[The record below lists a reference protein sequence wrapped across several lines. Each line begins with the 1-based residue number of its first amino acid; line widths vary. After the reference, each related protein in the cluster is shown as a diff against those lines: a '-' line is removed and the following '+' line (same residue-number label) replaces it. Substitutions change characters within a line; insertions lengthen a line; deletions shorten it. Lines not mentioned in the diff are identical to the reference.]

1 MNFSSHTLQTI
12 LGSWGYAA
20 VLGFVAI
27 ESSGIPFPGET
38 MLVAAAVYAGTGHLN
53 IAFVII
59 AGAAGAILGDNLGYA
74 VGRTG
79 GRALVERYGKYI
91 RVDTSKLATAE
102 RFFAKHGDKTVFFG
116 RFVAVLRAWAAFLA
130 GLNRM
135 HWIKFGAFNAVGGI
149 VWATLYGVLGFEL
162 GKNLTL
168 LHKIEQTLG
177 VAGVVAAV
185 VVVVVAF
192 ILHRRRRGQ
201 NDRGDAEGASA
212 EAAGSSASRPVEEVG

>member
-12 LGSWGYAA
+12 LSSWGYVA

-53 IAFVII
+53 IVLVIV

-135 HWIKFGAFNAVGGI
+135 HWIKFGAFNAAGGI

-162 GKNLTL
+162 GKNLPL

-185 VVVVVAF
+185 IVVAAAF
-192 ILHRRRRGQ
+192 ILHRRHRGR
-201 NDRGDAEGASA
+201 NAPGDAEGTVAAAAESPASH
-212 EAAGSSASRPVEEVG
+212 PIEEVG

>member
-1 MNFSSHTLQTI
+1 MNFSSHTLQTV
-12 LGSWGYAA
+12 LGTWGYAA

-53 IAFVII
+53 IVFVII
-59 AGAAGAILGDNLGYA
+59 AAAVGAILGDNIGYA

-135 HWIKFGAFNAVGGI
+135 HWIKFGAFNAAGGI

-162 GKNLTL
+162 GKNLAL

-185 VVVVVAF
+185 VVVVAAF
-192 ILHRRRRGQ
+192 ILHRRHRGR
-201 NDRGDAEGASA
+201 NDRGDAEGTEA
-212 EAAGSSASRPVEEVG
+212 EAAGSSGSRPIEGVG

>member
-1 MNFSSHTLQTI
+1 MNFSSHALQTI
-12 LGSWGYAA
+12 LSSWGYAA

-53 IAFVII
+53 IVFVII
-59 AGAAGAILGDNLGYA
+59 VGAAGAILGDNVGYA

-135 HWIKFGAFNAVGGI
+135 HWIKFGAFNAAGGI
-149 VWATLYGVLGFEL
+149 LWATLYGVLGFEL
-162 GKNLTL
+162 GKNLAV
-168 LHKIEQTLG
+168 LHKVEQTIG
-177 VAGVVAAV
+177 VGGVVAAV
-185 VVVVVAF
+185 VVVIAAF
-192 ILHRRRRGQ
+192 ILHRRRRGRK
-201 NDRGDAEGASA
+201 DRGDVEDTEADATKSPASHA
-212 EAAGSSASRPVEEVG
+212 VEEVG